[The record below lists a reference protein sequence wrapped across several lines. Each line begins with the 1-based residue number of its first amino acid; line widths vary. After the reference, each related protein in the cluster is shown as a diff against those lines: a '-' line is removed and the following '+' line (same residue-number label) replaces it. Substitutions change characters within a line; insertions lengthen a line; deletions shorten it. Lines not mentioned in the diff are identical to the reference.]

1 MRYIA
6 AAALGASAMFA
17 LFLWERVTFMG
28 ALLDPGISTGTPE
41 GSFLLVE
48 GGRRIPLID
57 GTADAMEWDA

>member
-6 AAALGASAMFA
+6 AAALGAYAMFA

-28 ALLDPGISTGTPE
+28 ALLDPGVCTGTPE
-41 GSFLLVE
+41 GSFLLLE

-57 GTADAMEWDA
+57 ATADVMEWDA